1 MTKLFS
7 TQDRYLTHISTDK
20 PIYKLGDT
28 IYFRFV
34 IINGLT
40 QKTISKKR
48 KFNTQIKILGP
59 KGDTITTLS
68 PSKVKYSTISA
79 YWKIPEETS
88 GGVYKIQFSSTTF
101 GFPSSERKI

>member
-40 QKTISKKR
+40 QKTISKKENLIH
-48 KFNTQIKILGP
+48 KL
-59 KGDTITTLS
+59 
-68 PSKVKYSTISA
+68 KY
-79 YWKIPEETS
+79 
-88 GGVYKIQFSSTTF
+88 
-101 GFPSSERKI
+101 